1 MAYKKGKYTPGGY
14 ELRVKRSLAGLGLY
28 TMEPIKKGACIIEYT
43 GVVLTKEEDDASN
56 SSYLFLVSKHKTI
69 DGSIRSNKARYI
81 NHSCRP
87 NCEIDVYKGRVWV
100 MAKRALKAGEE
111 LGYDYDNDY
120 FEAYIKPKGCRC
132 VKCAPRLHRAR

>member
-81 NHSCRP
+81 NHSCKP
-87 NCEIDVYKGRVWV
+87 NCEADGPEGRVFIH
-100 MAKRALKAGEE
+100 ALRGIKVGEE
-111 LGYDYDNDY
+111 LTYDYGDEY
-120 FEAYIKPKGCRC
+120 FEKHIRPKGCRC
-132 VKCAPRLHRAR
+132 TTCAAKR